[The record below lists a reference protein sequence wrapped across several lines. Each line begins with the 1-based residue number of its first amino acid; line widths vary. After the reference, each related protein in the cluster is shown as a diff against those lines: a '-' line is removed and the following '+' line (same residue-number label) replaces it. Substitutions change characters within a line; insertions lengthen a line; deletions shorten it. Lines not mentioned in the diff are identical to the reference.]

1 MKLETLKLSIEN
13 KIAHVVINRPE
24 KANALNQKAWDELKL
39 VFESVSSNPEVRV
52 VVLSGEGKHFCSG
65 IDLTLLMMLGQ
76 QNKEKCETR
85 KREAIRDMIFSL
97 QAPINAIEKCKK
109 PVLAAIH
116 KGCIGGGLDVVSA
129 CDMRYCTEDA
139 YFTIKEIDMGMVADL
154 GTLQRLPKLIGEGQ
168 AREMAYTGRHVAGDE
183 AKSLGIVNR
192 VYADKD
198 EMMTGVMELAS
209 QIASKSPVSIR
220 GTKQVLNYTRDHSVS
235 DSLEYIANWN
245 AAMLLSEDLF
255 TAFQAKLSKKQATF
269 RD

>member
-1 MKLETLKLSIEN
+1 MELETLKISTEN
-13 KIAHVVINRPE
+13 KVAHVMLNRPQ

-39 VFESVSSNPEVRV
+39 VFDALSDNPEVRV

-65 IDLTLLMMLGQ
+65 IDLTLLMSLGQ
-76 QNKEKCETR
+76 QNQEKCETR
-85 KREAIRDMIFSL
+85 KREAIREMIFSL
-97 QAPINAIEKCKK
+97 QAPINAIEKCRK

-129 CDMRYCTEDA
+129 CDMRYCTQDA

-168 AREMAYTGRHVAGDE
+168 VREMAYTGRHVMGEE

-192 VYADKD
+192 VYADKTK
-198 EMMTGVMELAS
+198 MMHEVMELAK

-220 GTKQVLNYTRDHSVS
+220 GTKQVLNYTRDHSVR

-255 TAFQAKLSKKQATF
+255 IAFQAKLSGKKAEY